1 MTTPPEPT
9 TRVTRTPDE
18 AFMREALDEAR
29 RAGNDGDVP
38 VGAVIVDASGV
49 IIGRG
54 RNRREVCQDPTAH
67 AEVEAIRDAA
77 RTRGAWRLLD
87 TTMYVTLEPCPMC
100 AGALVNARVS
110 RVVYGCKDLK
120 AGAVDTHFAIGRLVG
135 LNHRFEVQGDVL
147 YNECV
152 GLLRAFFAARRK
164 TKVTSDPISQDEPST
179 ETNDMSPT

>member
-1 MTTPPEPT
+1 MTQPTP
-9 TRVTRTPDE
+9 RDVS
-18 AFMREALDEAR
+18 FMRVALEEAR
-29 RAGNDGDVP
+29 RAGEDGDVP
-38 VGAVIVDASGV
+38 VGAIVVDADGT

-67 AEVEAIRDAA
+67 AEVEAIRNAT
-77 RTRGAWRLLD
+77 RTRGAWRLID
-87 TTMYVTLEPCPMC
+87 TTVYVTLEPCPMC

-147 YNECV
+147 HDECV
-152 GLLRAFFAARRK
+152 GLLRSFFSARRK
-164 TKVTSDPISQDEPST
+164 NKVAPNELSQDEPLS
-179 ETNDMSPT
+179 ETNKTSSE

>member
-1 MTTPPEPT
+1 MTIPPEST
-9 TRVTRTPDE
+9 TRVTRSPDE

-29 RAGNDGDVP
+29 RAGDDGDVP
-38 VGAVIVDASGV
+38 VGAVIVDAAGT

-77 RTRGAWRLLD
+77 RRRGAWRLLD

-100 AGALVNARVS
+100 AGALVNARVA

-164 TKVTSDPISQDEPST
+164 SKAALDQISQDEPVT
-179 ETNDMSPT
+179 ETNDMAST

>member
-1 MTTPPEPT
+1 M
-9 TRVTRTPDE
+9 RV
-18 AFMREALDEAR
+18 ALEEAR
-29 RAGNDGDVP
+29 RAGEDGDVP
-38 VGAVIVDASGV
+38 VGAIVVDANGT

-67 AEVEAIRDAA
+67 AEVEAIRDATRA
-77 RTRGAWRLLD
+77 RGAWRLID
-87 TTMYVTLEPCPMC
+87 TTVYVTLEPCPMC

-147 YNECV
+147 HDECV
-152 GLLRAFFAARRK
+152 GLLRSFFSARRK
-164 TKVTSDPISQDEPST
+164 SKVAPNELSQDEPLS
-179 ETNDMSPT
+179 ETNNSSSE

>member
-1 MTTPPEPT
+1 MTIPPEAAP
-9 TRVTRTPDE
+9 RVKRGPDE
-18 AFMREALDEAR
+18 TFMRMALDEAR
-29 RAGNDGDVP
+29 RAGDDGDVP
-38 VGAVIVDASGV
+38 VGAILVDASGTV
-49 IIGRG
+49 IGRG

-77 RTRGAWRLLD
+77 RTLGTWRLLD

-100 AGALVNARVS
+100 AGALVNARVA

-135 LNHRFEVQGDVL
+135 LNHRFDVQADVL
-147 YNECV
+147 YEECV

-164 TKVTSDPISQDEPST
+164 SKGTADRISQDEPVA
-179 ETNDMSPT
+179 ETNDTSSV